1 MSSTEIDFTP
11 EQIVDENES
20 LWRRIHYSWI
30 KLCDDGTYC
39 PSSAAFRGKK
49 DISVDIASKT
59 TPEKSIRN
67 SAALVAFLA
76 AIPKKLGH
84 EVIEAPVPDNPA
96 HALIIGKITR
106 AEARKIVNASE
117 WVIKPLNNSLHR

>member
-30 KLCDDGTYC
+30 KRFDDGNYY
-39 PSSAAFRGKK
+39 PSSAAFKGK

-59 TPEKSIRN
+59 TLKKSIRN

-96 HALIIGKITR
+96 HALIMGKIKR
-106 AEARKIVNASE
+106 AEAHTIFNASE
-117 WVIKPLNNSLHR
+117 WVLKPLNNSLNS